1 MIADLIPT
9 QIFAFML
16 ILARIS
22 GVVMLMPGFGELNI
36 PAWIKVAFSVAVS
49 VVLLPLV
56 SPVLPP
62 FPSTPAGVVVLTV
75 NEALIGLLIGAL
87 TRLLLNA
94 LHVGG
99 TVIAFQT
106 GLAAAQGFDANQ
118 HSQSAMFATFMT
130 LLGVNL
136 IFASNLHH
144 LLVQAMADSYMIFS
158 PGKVPPLGQISELS
172 IAVVRHSFEIGV
184 KLAAPFLAFGI
195 VFNVGLGLV
204 ARLMP
209 TLQVFFIAVPAQILL
224 GFALFA
230 FVLTSM
236 MFWFLDYFRSGL
248 APLLTSQ

>member
-1 MIADLIPT
+1 MLAELIPA

-16 ILARIS
+16 ILARIT
-22 GVVMLMPGFGELNI
+22 GIVMLMPGFGELNI

-49 VVLLPLV
+49 AVLFPLV
-56 SPVLPP
+56 KAALPV
-62 FPSTPAGVVVLTV
+62 FPASPAGLALLTAT
-75 NEALIGLLIGAL
+75 EGMIGLLIGAL

-94 LHVGG
+94 LHAGG

-144 LLVQAMADSYMIFS
+144 LLVQAMADSYAIFS
-158 PGKVPPLGQISELS
+158 PGKLPPLGQLSELS
-172 IAVVRHSFEIGV
+172 IAVVSHSFEIGV
-184 KLAAPFLAFGI
+184 KLAAPFLVFGI
-195 VFNVGLGLV
+195 VFNVGLGLI

-209 TLQVFFIAVPAQILL
+209 ALQVFFIAVPAQILL

-230 FVLTSM
+230 FVLSSM

-248 APLLTSQ
+248 APFLLSQ